1 MLIVAYF
8 FCANIHELGA
18 APTMLTPTDRRD
30 YQKYGNK
37 YARSN
42 LRLFVCLDFKFLSSN
57 LR

>member
-1 MLIVAYF
+1 
-8 FCANIHELGA
+8 
-18 APTMLTPTDRRD
+18 MLTPTDRRD

-57 LR
+57 LRKDS